1 MAHKTEIRAVEL
13 VRRIRDKQ
21 AQMLRGKSD
30 GEIIAFFKQA
40 GETVRDS
47 ARIKHVSPPLKRLT
61 GRSGGRAAST
71 RR

>member
-1 MAHKTEIRAVEL
+1 MARKTEIRAVEL

-21 AQMLRGKSD
+21 AQMLLGKSD
-30 GEIIAFFKQA
+30 AEIIAFFKQA

-47 ARIKHVSPPLKRLT
+47 ARIKDVSPPLRRL
-61 GRSGGRAAST
+61 SGRAAST